1 VPGPTGKP
9 KPSCAALCTCP
20 FGVKI
25 QTFDIK
31 RGPLIREYPWTLTR
45 PWKRRMLLS
54 QHEEPAEIAE
64 AA

>member
-9 KPSCAALCTCP
+9 KASCAALCNCP

-25 QTFDIK
+25 QTFNVK
-31 RGPLIREYPWTLTR
+31 RGPLIKEYPWTLTR

-54 QHEEPAEIAE
+54 EHTTPAGMVDSE
-64 AA
+64 